1 MDATDAGTA
10 VVTTDGPLLAVETE
24 AEGKDTDPDARD
36 DGAGLNTSN
45 DSIDQGE
52 KKKTQQRWSAKW
64 YETNKL
70 NLQATIDEAS
80 RVDADILAFSAIEA
94 DDKAAQKQRGQATA
108 KLVRL
113 RKKATQLSNE
123 KVALAARVADLEDA
137 KLIHEATEAK
147 KKLISK
153 APEFTDKQVMKL
165 MQLYYEVFN
174 EYFEGT
180 SSTNVKVWESLAA
193 AFNAWCQGELEY
205 GEWLPEQLQRKWNVE
220 LQHYHELSRKL
231 ASDSGAERGDQAREE
246 YTIQHWRKSFEY
258 FQKYEVHLKA
268 FSVPPLLMGAGK
280 ITMSSAATAVP
291 LRIGGKGGD
300 SKYRGLA
307 REETDKK
314 QERNRTIDREENKRH
329 RTHNRTLIAQ
339 QAAGDHRSADERQA
353 KMQDFIAKQTQQELE
368 SKAAMHSQLINTLNK
383 MIPPSSTAAEIE
395 DAKLLAKIRE
405 LCDLSERLQSL
416 DASNVAYPFFQR
428 QVHVLTAEVQRL
440 QDAQSQRTSNPG
452 VQSEASSSAAQFR
465 FPIPFSD

>member
-1 MDATDAGTA
+1 
-10 VVTTDGPLLAVETE
+10 
-24 AEGKDTDPDARD
+24 
-36 DGAGLNTSN
+36 
-45 DSIDQGE
+45 
-52 KKKTQQRWSAKW
+52 
-64 YETNKL
+64 
-70 NLQATIDEAS
+70 
-80 RVDADILAFSAIEA
+80 
-94 DDKAAQKQRGQATA
+94 
-108 KLVRL
+108 
-113 RKKATQLSNE
+113 
-123 KVALAARVADLEDA
+123 
-137 KLIHEATEAK
+137 
-147 KKLISK
+147 
-153 APEFTDKQVMKL
+153 

-220 LQHYHELSRKL
+220 LGQVRSGPDLTL

-314 QERNRTIDREENKRH
+314 QERNRASRGRPQIRRRATGQD
-329 RTHNRTLIAQ
+329 
-339 QAAGDHRSADERQA
+339 AGFHRQA
-353 KMQDFIAKQTQQELE
+353 DPTRIGEQGGDAL
-368 SKAAMHSQLINTLNK
+368 AAH
-383 MIPPSSTAAEIE
+383 
-395 DAKLLAKIRE
+395 
-405 LCDLSERLQSL
+405 
-416 DASNVAYPFFQR
+416 
-428 QVHVLTAEVQRL
+428 
-440 QDAQSQRTSNPG
+440 
-452 VQSEASSSAAQFR
+452 
-465 FPIPFSD
+465 